1 MDIFDFIAGMLTSY
15 VIQCAA
21 KIACK
26 CKESCECSCFDGIID
41 MSLLSRK

>member
-1 MDIFDFIAGMLTSY
+1 MMCFDFITGFLASI

-26 CKESCECSCFDGIID
+26 CKESCECDCMNGII
-41 MSLLSRK
+41 SFKRKVT